1 MALIVLVVIIIVIS
15 ISVVL
20 VRAGILHSYDKVL
33 SLIYNHS
40 IQGRHKN
47 KSVMRQGGTPKSKS
61 ESHPSNDEN
70 LNSVSLTKSAQ

>member
-15 ISVVL
+15 ISVVSF
-20 VRAGILHSYDKVL
+20 RAGIHIYDKVL

-40 IQGRHKN
+40 IQGRHMN
-47 KSVMRQGGTPKSKS
+47 KSVTRQGGTPKSKS

-70 LNSVSLTKSAQ
+70 LNSVSLTKS